1 MNTTCPKAQQ
11 FYAECCAPYLDKYRK
26 DDDYVVTTPDGKK
39 LFDVQLA
46 MLSEADV
53 FSPLVSCDKKVIGFV
68 VEEYPEYLFA
78 DTNHAGTE
86 DSNAPDIF
94 MYVMERLVE
103 SDQKTSIFTYSGFR
117 DVYLADE
124 SGELSLT
131 A

>member
-1 MNTTCPKAQQ
+1 
-11 FYAECCAPYLDKYRK
+11 
-26 DDDYVVTTPDGKK
+26 

-78 DTNHAGTE
+78 DANRAGT
-86 DSNAPDIF
+86 DDGNVADIF
-94 MYVMERLVE
+94 MYVMKRLVE